1 MDTDTDSDM
10 DAPEPEPPI
19 DRPRR
24 RSRGWTYLGLAAIFL
39 LAACFSASLALI
51 TNWSIHRGPKTT
63 AAEPVATIVVDAPQ
77 SISGPAL
84 AMALPKGC
92 TFMTKQVDADG
103 GNWWFTSSSPHPLRV
118 LIATSR
124 LETSS
129 HLSDDY
135 FQHVVGVVEQAAGD
149 QIIGDATVQANNIG
163 NYAGERGGY
172 DLYSPE
178 AGHQHAEALLVR
190 REHDDLF
197 IVIYGDFASRQQLQT
212 AAQKIF
218 GSLIVD
224 PTPPAYDLHSV

>member
-1 MDTDTDSDM
+1 M
-10 DAPEPEPPI
+10 DANEPELSSQPPE
-19 DRPRR
+19 RR
-24 RSRGWTYLGLAAIFL
+24 TRGWSVAAVAGLVLLG
-39 LAACFSASLALI
+39 ACFSASLALV
-51 TNWSIHRGPKTT
+51 TYWSIHRGTT
-63 AAEPVATIVVDAPQ
+63 ADAVEPVATIVVDTPQ
-77 SISGPAL
+77 PISGPAL

-103 GNWWFTSSSPHPLRV
+103 GNWWYISSSPHPLRV

-124 LETSS
+124 LDTASR
-129 HLSDDY
+129 LDDAY

-149 QIIGDATVQANNIG
+149 QIIGDATVQTNDVDH
-163 NYAGERGGY
+163 YSGERGGY

-212 AAQKIF
+212 AATKIF
-218 GSLIVD
+218 GSLTVD
-224 PTPPAYDLHSV
+224 PTPPAYDLHSA

>member
-1 MDTDTDSDM
+1 MDSEMGTHEQERPR
-10 DAPEPEPPI
+10 DA
-19 DRPRR
+19 PRR
-24 RSRGWTYLGLAAIFL
+24 RSRGWTYAGLAAIFVL
-39 LAACFSASLALI
+39 VAGFSATLAII
-51 TNWSIHRGPKTT
+51 TSWSIHRGPKTN
-63 AAEPVATIVVDAPQ
+63 AAEPAATIVVAAPQ

-84 AMALPKGC
+84 VMALPEGC
-92 TFMTKQVDADG
+92 TFLTKQVDADG
-103 GNWWFTSSSPHPLRV
+103 GNWWFSGGSPHPLRI

-124 LETSS
+124 LEATS
-129 HLSDDY
+129 HIDDRY
-135 FQHVVGVVEQAAGD
+135 FQHVVDVVEQAAGD
-149 QIIGDATVQANNIG
+149 QIIGDTSVQARTVDH
-163 NYAGERGGY
+163 YAGERGGY

-224 PTPPAYDLHSV
+224 PTPPAYDLHNV